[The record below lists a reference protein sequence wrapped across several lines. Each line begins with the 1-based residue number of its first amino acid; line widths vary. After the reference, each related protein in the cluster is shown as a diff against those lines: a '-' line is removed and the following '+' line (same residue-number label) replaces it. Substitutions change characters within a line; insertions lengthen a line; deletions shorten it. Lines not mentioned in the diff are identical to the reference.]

1 MKTSFLTL
9 VPKLLF
15 VGFMLIGIIS
25 CEKEANPSDLKN
37 QELEQVSQTLPSS
50 EFMSIDEF
58 EKMSENLLEGEGV
71 ISSEKGAKELN
82 GTPESFN
89 LDFSAAITR
98 GALVGTQLS
107 GDIEV
112 RVTRAFR
119 NFSLFRGKLTLPSG
133 IVTGVRG
140 AFTSDGYTYIIT
152 KVQGIGLVLAV
163 GQPSDDAGTISGQ
176 FLLRSSRGFSR
187 GTWQVTPDSGEEVTP
202 TIVDLAVA
210 TPALSTL
217 VSAVT
222 QAGLVDALNGP
233 GPLTVFAPTND
244 AFAQLEALP
253 EGEALIEVLT
263 YHVAQGKLTAA
274 DLIEAGTVTTL
285 QGDEITI
292 EQREDGVFLNGNV
305 QVIMA
310 DIEASNG
317 IIHVIDQVLVQE
329 TPLPSIVD
337 IAISNDSFTTLVG
350 ALQAAELVE
359 TLQGEGPFTVF
370 APTNDAFEAL
380 DAVPSGD
387 VLKEVLLYHVAAG
400 KFAAA
405 DLLESGTVTTVQ
417 GDEVTIEMV
426 DGKVLLNGSIE
437 VVTADIE
444 ASNGIIHVITGV
456 LVPSIIGLAANPD
469 LSTFVSVV
477 QSLNLLQELE
487 GQGPLTIF
495 APTNAAFAAL
505 ETVPGGNALRE
516 VLLNHV
522 VTGRLT
528 AADLLERGTI
538 TTLQGAEIT
547 IEMIDGKVLLNGVVE
562 VTMANIQASNG
573 IVHVITGVLIP

>member
-1 MKTSFLTL
+1 MKTSFLT
-9 VPKLLF
+9 KFQGFLLAS
-15 VGFMLIGIIS
+15 FMLVGIVS
-25 CEKEANPSDLKN
+25 CEKETDSSDFEN
-37 QELEQVSQTLPSS
+37 QGQEQVSETLSGS
-50 EFMSIDEF
+50 EYLTIEEF
-58 EKMSENLLEGEGV
+58 EKISENLLEGET
-71 ISSEKGAKELN
+71 ISSSDKGAKEL
-82 GTPESFN
+82 TDEADKLS
-89 LDFSAAITR
+89 LDFSAKITR
-98 GALVGTQLS
+98 GASTGTEIA
-107 GDIEV
+107 GDVDIT
-112 RVTRAFR
+112 VTRTFR
-119 NFSLFRGKLTLPSG
+119 NFSIFRGKLALPNG
-133 IVTGVRG
+133 TETGVRG
-140 AFTSDGYTYIIT
+140 AFTIDGFVYIIT
-152 KVQGIGLVLAV
+152 KVKGIGIVLAV
-163 GQPSDDAGTISGQ
+163 GKPDDLGNISGQ
-176 FLLRSSRGFSR
+176 FLLRSIKGFSR
-187 GTWQVTPDSGEEVTP
+187 GEWTARPNDIPTLDP
-202 TIVDLAVA
+202 TIVDLALA
-210 TPALSTL
+210 TPSLSTL
-217 VSAVT
+217 FDAIE
-222 QAGLVDALNGP
+222 QANLIDTLNGT
-233 GPLTVFAPTND
+233 GPFTVFAPTND

-253 EGEALIEVLT
+253 EGDALVEVLT

-274 DLIEAGTVTTL
+274 DLIAAGKVTTL
-285 QGDEITI
+285 QGEEITI

-317 IIHVIDQVLVQE
+317 IVHVIEQVLVQE

-337 IAISNDSFTTLVG
+337 IATSNDSFTTLVG

-370 APTNDAFEAL
+370 APTNDAFAAL
-380 DAVPSGD
+380 ETVPNGD

-400 KFAAA
+400 KLTAS
-405 DLLESGTVTTVQ
+405 DLLESRTVTTVQ

-426 DGKVLLNGSIE
+426 GDKVLLNGSIE

-444 ASNGIIHVITGV
+444 ASNGIIHVIIGV

-477 QSLNLLQELE
+477 RSQNLLEELE

-505 ETVPGGNALRE
+505 ETVPSGNALKE

-538 TTLQGAEIT
+538 TTLQGAEVT
-547 IEMIDGKVLLNGVVE
+547 IEMIDDKVLLNGVVE
-562 VTMANIQASNG
+562 VTMADIQASNG
-573 IVHVITGVLIP
+573 VVHVITDVLIP

>member
-1 MKTSFLTL
+1 MKTSILTRIQKSLLIGFLA
-9 VPKLLF
+9 
-15 VGFMLIGIIS
+15 IGIIS
-25 CEKEANPSDLKN
+25 CEKEANQSDLQN
-37 QELEQVSQTLPSS
+37 QELEQVSETLPSS
-50 EFMSIDEF
+50 EFMTIEEF
-58 EKMSENLLEGEGV
+58 EKMSENLLEGESVSTSDKEAKV
-71 ISSEKGAKELN
+71 IN
-82 GTPESFN
+82 GTPESLS
-89 LDFSAAITR
+89 LDFSAKITR
-98 GALVGTQLS
+98 GELVGTEFS
-107 GDIEV
+107 GDVDV
-112 RVTRAFR
+112 RITRKFR
-119 NFSLFRGKLTLPSG
+119 NFSLFRGKLTLPDGST
-133 IVTGVRG
+133 TGVRG
-140 AFTSDGYTYIIT
+140 AFTGDGFTYIIT
-152 KVQGIGLVLAV
+152 KIEGIGIVLAV
-163 GQPSDDAGTISGQ
+163 GRTEASGSISGQ
-176 FLLRSSRGFSR
+176 FLLRSSRGFSK
-187 GTWQVTPDSGEEVTP
+187 GTWQVTPNDEVEPDP

-210 TPALSTL
+210 TPSLSTL
-217 VSAVT
+217 VAAVT

-244 AFAQLEALP
+244 AFAQLNALP
-253 EGEALIEVLT
+253 EGDALIEVLT
-263 YHVAQGKLTAA
+263 YHVAQGKLTAV

-285 QGDEITI
+285 QGEEITI

-310 DIEASNG
+310 DIVASNG

-329 TPLPSIVD
+329 TPLASIVD
-337 IAISNDSFTTLVG
+337 IATSNDSFATLVG

-380 DAVPSGD
+380 DAIPSGD

-400 KFAAA
+400 KLTAS

-437 VVTADIE
+437 VVTADVE

-477 QSLNLLQELE
+477 RSLNLLEELE

-495 APTNAAFAAL
+495 APTNSAFAAL
-505 ETVPGGNALRE
+505 ETVPSGNALRE

-573 IVHVITGVLIP
+573 IVHVITEVLIP

>member
-1 MKTSFLTL
+1 MKTSILTRIQKSLLIGFLA
-9 VPKLLF
+9 
-15 VGFMLIGIIS
+15 IGIIS
-25 CEKEANPSDLKN
+25 CEKEANQSDLQN
-37 QELEQVSQTLPSS
+37 QELEQVSETLPSS
-50 EFMSIDEF
+50 EFMTIEEF
-58 EKMSENLLEGEGV
+58 EKMSENLLEGESVSTSDKEAKV
-71 ISSEKGAKELN
+71 IN
-82 GTPESFN
+82 GTPESLS
-89 LDFSAAITR
+89 LDFSAKITR
-98 GALVGTQLS
+98 GELVGTEFS
-107 GDIEV
+107 GDVDV
-112 RVTRAFR
+112 RITRKFR
-119 NFSLFRGKLTLPSG
+119 NFSLFRGKLTLPDGST
-133 IVTGVRG
+133 TGVRG
-140 AFTSDGYTYIIT
+140 AFTGDGFTYIIT
-152 KVQGIGLVLAV
+152 KIEGIGIVLAV
-163 GQPSDDAGTISGQ
+163 GRTEASGSISGQ
-176 FLLRSSRGFSR
+176 FLLRSSRGFSK
-187 GTWQVTPDSGEEVTP
+187 GTWQVTPNDEVEPDP

-210 TPALSTL
+210 TPSLSTL
-217 VSAVT
+217 VAAVT

-244 AFAQLEALP
+244 AFAQLNALP
-253 EGEALIEVLT
+253 EGDALIEVLT
-263 YHVAQGKLTAA
+263 YHVAQGKLTAV

-285 QGDEITI
+285 QGEEITI

-310 DIEASNG
+310 DIVASNG

-329 TPLPSIVD
+329 TPLASIVD
-337 IAISNDSFTTLVG
+337 IATSNDSFATLVG

-380 DAVPSGD
+380 DAIPSGD

-405 DLLESGTVTTVQ
+405 DLLESGIVTTVQ

-477 QSLNLLQELE
+477 RSLNLLEELE
-487 GQGPLTIF
+487 GEGPLTIF
-495 APTNAAFAAL
+495 APTNNAFAAL

-573 IVHVITGVLIP
+573 IVHVITEVLIP

>member
-1 MKTSFLTL
+1 MKTSILTRIQKSLLIGFLA
-9 VPKLLF
+9 
-15 VGFMLIGIIS
+15 IGIIS
-25 CEKEANPSDLKN
+25 CEKEANQSDLQN
-37 QELEQVSQTLPSS
+37 QELEQVSETLPSS
-50 EFMSIDEF
+50 EFMTIEEF
-58 EKMSENLLEGEGV
+58 EKMSENLLEGESVSTSDKEAKV
-71 ISSEKGAKELN
+71 IN
-82 GTPESFN
+82 GTPESLS
-89 LDFSAAITR
+89 LDFSAKITR
-98 GALVGTQLS
+98 GELVGTEFS
-107 GDIEV
+107 GDVDV
-112 RVTRAFR
+112 RITRKFR
-119 NFSLFRGKLTLPSG
+119 NFSLFRGKLTLPDGST
-133 IVTGVRG
+133 TGVRG
-140 AFTSDGYTYIIT
+140 AFTGDGFTYIIT
-152 KVQGIGLVLAV
+152 KIEGIGIVLAV
-163 GQPSDDAGTISGQ
+163 GRTEASGSISGQ
-176 FLLRSSRGFSR
+176 FLLRSSRGFSK
-187 GTWQVTPDSGEEVTP
+187 GTWQVTPNDEVEPDP

-210 TPALSTL
+210 TPSLSTL
-217 VSAVT
+217 VAAVT

-244 AFAQLEALP
+244 AFAQLNALP
-253 EGEALIEVLT
+253 EGDALIEVLT
-263 YHVAQGKLTAA
+263 YHVAQGKLTAV

-285 QGDEITI
+285 QGEEITI

-310 DIEASNG
+310 DIVASNG

-329 TPLPSIVD
+329 TPLASIVD
-337 IAISNDSFTTLVG
+337 IATSNDSFATLVG

-380 DAVPSGD
+380 DAIPSGD

-405 DLLESGTVTTVQ
+405 DLLESGIVTTVQ

-437 VVTADIE
+437 VVTADVE

-477 QSLNLLQELE
+477 RSLNLLEELE

-495 APTNAAFAAL
+495 APTNNAFAAL
-505 ETVPGGNALRE
+505 ETVPGVNALRE

-573 IVHVITGVLIP
+573 IVHVITEVLIP